1 MVFSARTAMTDF
13 IETPRLRLRRL
24 EAADLEAMF
33 AYRNDPEVARY
44 QTFRA
49 RTRDEIGAMI
59 RAQADLQPGA
69 PGSEFQFAVGLK
81 ADGLL
86 IGDVYFSVEAT
97 GRQAEIG
104 YTLAAEFQGCGYATE
119 AVRGVLGFAFERIG
133 LHRVTAGAD
142 PRNLPSL
149 RLLER
154 LGFRR
159 EGYSPESYWDGEMWT
174 DDVRYAMLAREWR
187 ARPH

>member
-1 MVFSARTAMTDF
+1 MKRRDYGSGVS
-13 IETPRLRLRRL
+13 RLPISRRCSPIATILRWPAIRP
-24 EAADLEAMF
+24 F
-33 AYRNDPEVARY
+33 APAP
-44 QTFRA
+44 
-49 RTRDEIGAMI
+49 
-59 RAQADLQPGA
+59 ADLQPGA
-69 PGSEFQFAVGLK
+69 PGTDFQFAVGLK

>member
-1 MVFSARTAMTDF
+1 MDDILETA
-13 IETPRLRLRRL
+13 RLRLRRL
-24 EAADLEAMF
+24 NPGDLEALF

-44 QTFRA
+44 QTFAARA
-49 RTRDEIGAMI
+49 RDEIAEMI
-59 RAQADLQPGA
+59 RLQADLQPGA
-69 PGSEFQFAVGLK
+69 PGTDFQFAVGLK
-81 ADGLL
+81 ADDIL
-86 IGDVYFSVEAT
+86 IGDVYFGVEST

-104 YTLAAEFQGCGYATE
+104 YTLAAEFQGHGYATE
-119 AVRGVLGFAFERIG
+119 AVRGVLRFAFERIG

-159 EGYSPESYWDGEMWT
+159 EGYSPESYWDGEAWT

-187 ARPH
+187 SRSR

>member
-1 MVFSARTAMTDF
+1 MTDF
-13 IETPRLRLRRL
+13 IETKRLRLRRL
-24 EAADLEAMF
+24 EAADLEALF

-44 QTFRA
+44 QTFSARA
-49 RTRDEIGAMI
+49 REEVAEMI
-59 RAQADLQPGA
+59 RLQADLVPGA
-69 PGSEFQFAVGLK
+69 PDTDFQFAVGLK
-81 ADGLL
+81 ADDIL
-86 IGDVYFSVEAT
+86 IGDVYFGVESS

-104 YTLAAEFQGCGYATE
+104 YTLAAEFQGYGYATE
-119 AVRGVLGFAFERIG
+119 AVRGVLGFAFEQVG

-142 PRNLPSL
+142 PRNLSSL

-159 EGYSPESYWDGEMWT
+159 EGYSPESYWDGEVWT

-187 ARPH
+187 ARLH

>member
-1 MVFSARTAMTDF
+1 MGDF
-13 IETPRLRLRRL
+13 LETPRLRLRRL
-24 EAADLEAMF
+24 EAGDLEAMF

-44 QTFRA
+44 QTFSARA
-49 RTRDEIGAMI
+49 RDEIAEMI
-59 RAQADLQPGA
+59 RLQADLQPGA
-69 PGSEFQFAVGLK
+69 PGTDFQCAVGLK
-81 ADGLL
+81 ADDIL
-86 IGDVYFSVEAT
+86 IGDVYFGVEST

-104 YTLAAEFQGCGYATE
+104 YTLAAEFQGHGYATE
-119 AVRGVLGFAFERIG
+119 AVRGVLRFAFERVG

-159 EGYSPESYWDGEMWT
+159 EGYSPESYWDGEAWT

-187 ARPH
+187 SRSR